1 MAVEN
6 GESKNEKNNTRC
18 MTLLDAAKLIEGQE
32 RGIDRE
38 RERGAQVRGHLQLD
52 NGMKPK
58 AEHILTVETGEK
70 KN

>member
-38 RERGAQVRGHLQLD
+38 RERGGTGAADTGQRS
-52 NGMKPK
+52 
-58 AEHILTVETGEK
+58 LTA
-70 KN
+70 